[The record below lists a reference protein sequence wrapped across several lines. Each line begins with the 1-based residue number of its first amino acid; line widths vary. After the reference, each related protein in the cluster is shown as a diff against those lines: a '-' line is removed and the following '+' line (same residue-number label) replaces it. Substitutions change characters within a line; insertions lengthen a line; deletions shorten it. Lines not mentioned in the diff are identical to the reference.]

1 MGSVVSNRI
10 SDSPVDSKGFSNNH
24 LHKYPI
30 CVHHLDLLRYSIS
43 LEEPNS
49 HYFEVVIDVLDIP
62 SATERR
68 HLRLVMPAW
77 TPGSYLIR
85 EFSKN
90 VLDLVAFDIDE
101 DKALGSRKIS
111 KNAWEIETSD
121 VTSVRVKYRVYAFEL
136 TVDTSYMDNLHAI
149 INGASA
155 FMYVDGMQDQEL
167 ELTVIPPDDW
177 HRIATGLEPKA
188 TNENTTWTFKVPN
201 FDILVDSPI
210 EVGNQKISTFDV
222 QGVRHDVSIFSRR
235 EFEDQKLV
243 SDIKK
248 IVECTIPVFGHVPYK
263 RYVFLIDILGESV
276 GGLEHLNSTH
286 CIASMYRF
294 EPAQEYE
301 QMLSLFSHEF
311 FHAWNVK
318 RMRPNGLGPFDY
330 TSETY
335 TKSLW
340 IAEGITSYYDD
351 LLLRRAKIYSV
362 GDYLDS
368 LCTNINI
375 LKSLP
380 GSRWQSA
387 EESSFDTWIKQ
398 YRPNENAPNVQSSYY
413 YQGAIVGWML
423 DMQIRKTTGSTKNLD
438 DALRRLYND
447 SYLKENRG
455 YGEGEL
461 EKICSDM
468 TGDRAIQ
475 EIFDSRVRGRKDVD
489 YDTYLAYAGLKLAP
503 KKKQEDSGFL
513 GVKVQQ
519 DGGKLSIS
527 TVLSDTPAQECGL
540 AASDEIIAI
549 DGIRMDSSRLS
560 WYISNRK
567 PETPI
572 QLLISRTGALLELST
587 ETVSKPILEYRIQK
601 ADGASDAQKAV
612 FKGWLAENWDAEIKY
627 EDFAPAP
634 SKRNVFDYV

>member
-1 MGSVVSNRI
+1 MSNRI
-10 SDSPVDSKGFSNNH
+10 SDSPVDSKGFSDNH
-24 LHKYPI
+24 VHKYPI
-30 CVHHLDLLRYSIS
+30 HIHHLNLLRYSIS

-49 HYFEVVIDVLDIP
+49 HYFEVVIDILDIP
-62 SATERR
+62 SMSDRR
-68 HLRLVMPAW
+68 HLHLVMPTW

-101 DKALGSRKIS
+101 DKALESRKIS
-111 KNAWEIETSD
+111 KNAWEVETSD
-121 VTSVRVKYRVYAFEL
+121 AINVRVKYRIYAFEL

-155 FMYVDGMQDQEL
+155 FMYVEGMQDQES
-167 ELTVIPPDDW
+167 ELTVIPPDNW
-177 HRIATGLEPKA
+177 HNIATGLEPKA
-188 TNENTTWTFKVPN
+188 INENGTWTFKVPN
-201 FDILVDSPI
+201 YDILVDSPI
-210 EVGNQKISTFDV
+210 EVGNQKISSFDV
-222 QGVRHDVSIFSRR
+222 QGIRHDISLFSRR

-248 IVECTIPVFGHVPYK
+248 IVESTIPVFGHVPYK
-263 RYVFLIDILGESV
+263 RYLFLVDILGENM

-294 EPAQEYE
+294 EPTQEYE

-318 RMRPNGLGPFDY
+318 RMRPFGLGPFNY

-380 GSRWQSA
+380 GSKWQSA
-387 EESSFDTWIKQ
+387 EESSFDTWIKH

-413 YQGAIVGWML
+413 FQGAVVGWML
-423 DMQIRKTTGSTKNLD
+423 DMHIRKSTESTKSLD
-438 DALRRLYND
+438 DALRTLYND

-455 YGEGEL
+455 YKDGEL
-461 EKICSDM
+461 EKICFDL
-468 TGDRAIQ
+468 TGDRAVK
-475 EIFDSRVRGRKDVD
+475 EIFDSRVRGRNDVD
-489 YDTYLAYAGLKLAP
+489 YDNYLAYAGLKLTP
-503 KKKQEDSGFL
+503 KKKQDESGFL

-519 DGGKLSIS
+519 EGGKLSVA

-540 AASDEIIAI
+540 VASDEIIAI
-549 DGIRMDSSRLS
+549 DGLRMDSSKLS
-560 WYISNRK
+560 WYISNRN
-567 PETPI
+567 PGNPI

-587 ETVSKPILEYRIQK
+587 EIVSKPILEYRIQK
-601 ADGASDAQKAV
+601 AAEASDAQKAV
-612 FKGWLAENWDAEIKY
+612 FKGWLAENWDSEIIY
-627 EDFAPAP
+627 EDYAPSP
-634 SKRNVFDYV
+634 SKRNLFDYV